1 MNDLTKIQKKSS
13 RGGKRPGAGRR
24 KGAVIQATRDIRLL
38 AREHAPEALL
48 ELARLAR
55 KAESEGAR
63 VAAIK
68 EILDRAYGRSPQPLT
83 GDTDPDAQPIRMT
96 VEWLPAQG

>member
-1 MNDLTKIQKKSS
+1 MTAEVRTLAQVH
-13 RGGKRPGAGRR
+13 GAE
-24 KGAVIQATRDIRLL
+24 AIR
-38 AREHAPEALL
+38 
-48 ELARLAR
+48 ELARLA
-55 KAESEGAR
+55 KSATSEQAR

-68 EILDRAYGRSPQPLT
+68 EILERAYGRSPQPLT